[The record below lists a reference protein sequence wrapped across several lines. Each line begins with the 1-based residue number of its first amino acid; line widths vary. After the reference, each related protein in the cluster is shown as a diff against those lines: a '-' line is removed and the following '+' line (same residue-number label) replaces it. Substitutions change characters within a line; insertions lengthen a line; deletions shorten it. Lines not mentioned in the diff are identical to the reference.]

1 VLGALACLAIAV
13 LMIVNGKG
21 LVSVMPYVIMVAY
34 GCAAIWGLTTFRGK
48 ITIKQFAIE
57 MVVLVAGT
65 LALRTASPEMFSVE
79 PVDGDAPAV
88 RAIVKPHL
96 PRNALGRYTQRSL
109 TILRASDELAHPL
122 PTTDAARVDMLLE
135 YVEIEGLTELFNL
148 LSRSDQERVDG
159 IQKRSIKYVP
169 NLVEAIEA
177 HRRSV
182 GRQSTFRAE
191 HEGKHK
197 TARELKAALIR
208 AQGLRARILVVPDG
222 ASGSSVR
229 TISD

>member
-1 VLGALACLAIAV
+1 VLGAIACLAIAV

-34 GCAAIWGLTTFRGK
+34 GCAALWGLTTFRGK
-48 ITIKQFAIE
+48 ITVKQFAIE

-65 LALRTASPEMFSVE
+65 LALRAASPEMFSVE

-96 PRNALGRYTQRSL
+96 PKNALGRYTQRSL
-109 TILRASDELAHPL
+109 DILRAAEELAHPL
-122 PTTDAARVDMLLE
+122 PTTDAARVDLLLE
-135 YVEIEGLTELFNL
+135 RIDTKSLTEHYDL
-148 LSRSDQERVDG
+148 LNRTDQERVDG
-159 IQKRSIKYVP
+159 IQKRSVEFVP
-169 NLVEAIEA
+169 GLVQALEA
-177 HRRSV
+177 HRRNV
-182 GRQSTFRAE
+182 GREAVFRAE
-191 HEGKHK
+191 NEGKHK

-222 ASGSSVR
+222 ASGASMR
-229 TISD
+229 TP